1 SALTIEKASSVS
13 EAYLGDEVT
22 FTITIR
28 NIGNQPLSGIKVTD
42 ALLGYDSTLA
52 DALEPDPIGT
62 LNPGEE
68 WSVTLKKTM
77 DTLGAFTN
85 TARVE
90 STDQEPAFEPQE
102 DSATVEVLAV
112 PEYGVDIKKSV
123 TTEDTD
129 EGLAATYTVT
139 VRNIGNQPLPAVLV
153 KDEALGFEQ
162 TVSLAVGEAKVFVMP
177 VVTYTIEGTYEN
189 TATAE
194 DPGEVD
200 LFEKKL
206 ATATVIYIPEEE
218 PPYNPVTGQGGI
230 WAAIM
235 GALAAVTVALGLFGR
250 RRRAMYRR

>member
-1 SALTIEKASSVS
+1 
-13 EAYLGDEVT
+13 
-22 FTITIR
+22 
-28 NIGNQPLSGIKVTD
+28 
-42 ALLGYDSTLA
+42 
-52 DALEPDPIGT
+52 
-62 LNPGEE
+62 
-68 WSVTLKKTM
+68 
-77 DTLGAFTN
+77 
-85 TARVE
+85 
-90 STDQEPAFEPQE
+90 
-102 DSATVEVLAV
+102 
-112 PEYGVDIKKSV
+112 
-123 TTEDTD
+123 
-129 EGLAATYTVT
+129 
-139 VRNIGNQPLPAVLV
+139 
-153 KDEALGFEQ
+153 
-162 TVSLAVGEAKVFVMP
+162 MP